1 MKPKPYYRFK
11 GRYSDGR
18 KRCLIEVAIDRW
30 SVKSKALPKPE
41 ILQEILVRTKW
52 TKSKSKKHPKI
63 IIELNEPKVNEN
75 ETIEEI

>member
-11 GRYSDGR
+11 GKYSDGR

-41 ILQEILVRTKW
+41 ILQEILVGIKW
-52 TKSKSKKHPKI
+52 TKTQSKKHPKI
-63 IIELNEPKVNEN
+63 IIELNEPKVNEK
-75 ETIEEI
+75 